1 MEKITSITVNII
13 VVALVCLMLI
23 WANTYYRQ
31 CIQFQKGE
39 AAIKSGDY
47 IAAIAGY
54 ESAIHMYTPGSSL
67 VDESAEKLWAIGTA
81 FERGGDLQRA
91 LIAYRSLRSSFYAAR
106 GLYTPGQQWIG
117 RCDLK
122 IAELLDAQ
130 AKSSQHRP

>member
-1 MEKITSITVNII
+1 MEKVTIIAVNII
-13 VVALVCLMLI
+13 AVALVCLVLI

-31 CIQFQKGE
+31 RVQFQKGE
-39 AAIKSGDY
+39 AALKSGDY

-54 ESAIHMYTPGSSL
+54 ESAIHMYTPGSPL
-67 VDESAEKLWAIGTA
+67 VDESAQKLWAIGTA

-106 GLYTPGQQWIG
+106 GLYIPGQQWIA
-117 RCDLK
+117 RCDRK

-130 AKSSQHRP
+130 AKSGQHGP